1 LSVIGGAIE
10 SRPQA
15 APRTSGLTR
24 RGLAWLQV
32 ARRPRWAASLWLCLA
47 VAIAVPALLPL
58 VGEMA
63 AESALAGTLAAGRG
77 LIVERNAAD
86 LAAFDSFLR
95 GADAAVTADMGARLL
110 PVTDYVSV
118 VPFPVVPAGAGNT
131 VAAGGPAVTPSYL
144 DHLAAH
150 VTVVAGELPP
160 EGLGGGEAPVTMA
173 QSGADQLGLRLS
185 DRFCLRFTAGGGP
198 PGWCARLVGLW
209 QPLDAGDPYWGSTAP
224 QRRLTMGRY
233 DFFKLLGLRPPG
245 AAVSGLRYRANPTL
259 IGAGQATAVAAQVRR
274 LSSRLT
280 RSGLRVQAPVVGDL
294 QRFDA
299 AQRQVTTVSHLVAAA
314 TALLGLLVVALVCTR
329 FLDGQ
334 VPDLTV
340 LRARGWSRRH
350 VGQLAFAGPGML
362 SLAALPAG
370 LAACLAVAALVSVLP
385 SGISV
390 APLRPGDLG
399 GPAAAV
405 GVSAVALVG
414 VLAALAAWVV
424 RRHVEPPADP
434 LPRRPR
440 PAAWDGPLAITL
452 VVAGTVAMALPR
464 LPGYG
469 ALQSALPPSARDL
482 LPVVPALGLAL
493 LAAAAAG
500 RWPLRT
506 FVWRPGAGVPR
517 LLATR
522 QLERRPRQHSALL
535 LVLILAAA
543 TGTYTAI
550 ALGEAA
556 AGRLAPLPA
565 VRAGLEAGLVAG
577 CLGTLLLALTAL
589 AFHFRWVVQR
599 RLSDYGGLFAHGLPV
614 GDVAR
619 SLAAEQAATVGSGL
633 VLGGL
638 LGVALVLTALPAAT
652 TVVAAAVGAV
662 SYLLLLGA
670 GLLGVAS
677 LSRRLPAWVNPLS
690 VQRLP

>member
-1 LSVIGGAIE
+1 M
-10 SRPQA
+10 
-15 APRTSGLTR
+15 

-47 VAIAVPALLPL
+47 IAVAVPALLPL

-77 LIVERNAAD
+77 FVVEREVAD
-86 LAAFDSFLR
+86 LAAYDSFLR
-95 GADAAVTADMGARLL
+95 AADAAVTGDMGARLL
-110 PVTDYVSV
+110 PLTDYISV
-118 VPFPVVPAGAGNT
+118 GPFPVVPPSAGNAPAT
-131 VAAGGPAVTPSYL
+131 GGPAVTPTYL
-144 DHLAAH
+144 DHLADH
-150 VTVVAGELPP
+150 VTVVAGQLPP
-160 EGLGGGEAPVTMA
+160 EGLGGGAAPVTMA
-173 QSGADQLGLRLS
+173 QEGADRLGLRLS
-185 DRFCLRFTAGGGP
+185 DRFCLRFTAAGP
-198 PGWCARLVGLW
+198 PSWCARLVGLW
-209 QPLDAGDPYWGSTAP
+209 QPLDARDPYWGSTVP
-224 QRRLTMGRY
+224 ERRLTMGRY
-233 DFFKLLGLRPPG
+233 DFFQLLGLRPPG
-245 AAVSGLRYRANPTL
+245 AAVSGLSYRANPTL
-259 IGAGQATAVAAQVRR
+259 IAAGQAAAVAAEVGR

-294 QRFDA
+294 ERFDA
-299 AQRQVTTVSHLVAAA
+299 AQREVTTVGHLVAAA

-350 VGQLAFAGPGML
+350 VGQVAFAGPAML

-370 LAACLAVAALVSVLP
+370 LAACLAVAALVSLLP

-390 APLRPGDLG
+390 SPLRLADLG
-399 GPAAAV
+399 GPAVAV
-405 GVSAVALVG
+405 GASAVALVG

-424 RRHVEPPADP
+424 RRDVEPATEA
-434 LPRRPR
+434 LPHRPR
-440 PAAWDGPLAITL
+440 PAAWDRAVAIPL
-452 VVAGTVAMALPR
+452 VVAGAVALALPR
-464 LPGYG
+464 LGYG
-469 ALQSALPPSARDL
+469 GLQSALPADARDL

-500 RWPLRT
+500 WWPLRT
-506 FVWRPGAGVPR
+506 LVRPGAGVPR

-543 TGTYTAI
+543 TGTYAAV
-550 ALGEAA
+550 ALGEVA
-556 AGRLAPLPA
+556 AGQLAPLPA

-599 RLSDYGGLFAHGLPV
+599 RLSDYGGLFAHGLPL

-619 SLAAEQAATVGSGL
+619 SLAAEQAATVGPGL
-633 VLGGL
+633 ALGGL
-638 LGVALVLTALPAAT
+638 LGALALTALPAPT
-652 TVVAAAVGAV
+652 TAAGAGAVGAV

-670 GLLGVAS
+670 GMLGVGS
-677 LSRRLPAWVNPLS
+677 LSRRLPAWVTPLS
-690 VQRLP
+690 VHGLA